1 MAAGSDLLDEVFLN
15 AEVDEKVVSDLV
27 GSLESQLAAS
37 GHHRGHHRPPEGLRA
52 AATAAAGQLLGNHV
66 VSGGGGSSSPSP
78 GGGGGG
84 GGGGNAS
91 AQTGSP
97 GTTTTTTTSSSSSS
111 SSAAATTTANNAAAK
126 MGLSGPETTKPGAG
140 GVQGS
145 VINHNARSQGS
156 TLDGATTTSVSTT
169 TNVQGGSEAAVT
181 PGTLNQGKSVVIST
195 MATALSTRNGKIG
208 STTVQTLNGSNVVMN
223 SHTSFTATPATANP
237 AIVPAVTPLVNN
249 GPGNVGKVSTVNAL
263 LPSASN
269 TVIQTSFLGTGVS
282 SASSPSPTVIS
293 SQQPPGLGT
302 GGPTVAL
309 VRPPIHAAGPSVAA
323 ATQNGSNTVIN
334 STISVGSFP
343 AAAVAAATV
352 GSGVSLQTSLV
363 NSQPG
368 SGVPTAPT
376 TQVIKSE
383 SPKTIV
389 QTVTQQQTLAAG
401 GQPSTTG
408 GNMIIGQTM
417 QAGLPNVAPNPG
429 GVPPAP
435 GTPTGLVKG
444 AANTVTQS
452 LPRTPAATTSGIRA
466 TLTPTVLAPRQ
477 PPQNPTNIQNF
488 QLPPG
493 MVLVRSENGQ
503 LLMIPQHALA
513 QMQAQ
518 AHAQSQSQ
526 ATMTPRPAT
535 PTSAS
540 PVQLSTVQ
548 VSSLRNAPGTPI
560 IARQVAPTTIIKQVS
575 QAQTTVQPTTTLQ
588 RPPVVQPQIVL
599 GSPAQTTTLGTASA
613 VQTGTPQRTVQG
625 ATATSTVATET
636 MENVK
641 KCKNFLST
649 LIKLASSGKQST
661 ETAANVKELVQNL
674 LDGKIEAEDFTSRLY
689 RELNS
694 SPQPY
699 LVPFL
704 KRSLPALRQLTPDS
718 AAFIQQSQHQ
728 QPTTQPTTA
737 LTAVMLSGSVQ
748 RTAGKTTATV
758 TSTLQQ
764 PVISLTQPTQVGVG
778 KQGQPTQVV
787 IQQSQKPGTLIRPPQ
802 VTLTQT
808 PMVALRPPHNRIM
821 LTAPQQIQ
829 LNPLQTVPV
838 VKQTVLPG
846 TKALSTLSSQ
856 AAAAQK
862 NKLKEPGGGSFRDD
876 DDINDVASMAG
887 VNLSEESARILATNS
902 ELVGTLTRSCKDETF
917 LLPAPLQRRILEI
930 GKKHGITEIHPDVV
944 SYVSHATQQRLQTL
958 VEKVSETAQQKNLSY
973 KDDERYDQA
982 SDVRAQLKFFEQLDQ
997 IEKQRKDEQER
1008 EILMRAAKSRSRQ
1021 EDPEQLRLKQK
1032 AKEMQ
1037 QQELAQMRQ
1046 RDANLTALAAIGPRK
1061 KRKVESPGA
1070 GSGTEGSSTSIAVP
1084 GSSGVGTTRQFTRQ
1098 RITRVNLRD
1107 LIFCLENERETSHS
1121 LLLYKAF
1128 LK

>member
-1 MAAGSDLLDEVFLN
+1 
-15 AEVDEKVVSDLV
+15 
-27 GSLESQLAAS
+27 
-37 GHHRGHHRPPEGLRA
+37 
-52 AATAAAGQLLGNHV
+52 
-66 VSGGGGSSSPSP
+66 
-78 GGGGGG
+78 
-84 GGGGNAS
+84 
-91 AQTGSP
+91 
-97 GTTTTTTTSSSSSS
+97 
-111 SSAAATTTANNAAAK
+111 
-126 MGLSGPETTKPGAG
+126 MGLSAPEITKAGAG
-140 GVQGS
+140 GVQGG
-145 VINHNARSQGS
+145 VINHNTRSQSS
-156 TLDGATTTSVSTT
+156 TLDGVTTTSTT
-169 TNVQGGSEAAVT
+169 TAAAAGGGSETAAA
-181 PGTLNQGKSVVIST
+181 PGTLSQGKSVVIST
-195 MATALSTRNGKIG
+195 MATALSTRNGKIET
-208 STTVQTLNGSNVVMN
+208 TTVQTLNGSNVVMN
-223 SHTSFTATPATANP
+223 SHHSGSAAFSGTPATANP
-237 AIVPAVTPLVNN
+237 AAAPAVAPLVNN
-249 GPGNVGKVSTVNAL
+249 GPGSVGKGNTVNAV

-269 TVIQTSFLGTGVS
+269 TVIQTSFLSTAVS
-282 SASSPSPTVIS
+282 STSSSSPTVIS
-293 SQQPPGLGT
+293 SQPPPSIVG

-309 VRPPIHAAGPSVAA
+309 VRPPVHTAGPTVAAAAA

-334 STISVGSFP
+334 SAIGVESFP
-343 AAAVAAATV
+343 AVTAVTV

-368 SGVPTAPT
+368 SSVSPITQLLNSAIGVGSFPAVAAVTVGSGVSLQTSLVNSQPGSSVSCV
-376 TQVIKSE
+376 TQLLKSE

-389 QTVTQQQTLAAG
+389 HAVSQQQTLVAS

-417 QAGLPNVAPNPG
+417 QAGLSSVAPNPG
-429 GVPPAP
+429 GIPPAAP
-435 GTPTGLVKG
+435 GTPTGMAKG
-444 AANTVTQS
+444 TASTVAQS
-452 LPRTPAATTSGIRA
+452 LPRTPTATTSGIRA
-466 TLTPTVLAPRQ
+466 TLTPTVLAPRLPQ
-477 PPQNPTNIQNF
+477 APQNPTNIQNF

-503 LLMIPQHALA
+503 LLMIPQQALA
-513 QMQAQ
+513 HMQAQ
-518 AHAQSQSQ
+518 AQAQAQSQPQ
-526 ATMTPRPAT
+526 NTMTPRPAT
-535 PTSAS
+535 PTSAP
-540 PVQLSTVQ
+540 PVQISTVP
-548 VSSLRNAPGTPI
+548 APGTPI
-560 IARQVAPTTIIKQVS
+560 IARQVTPTTIIKQVS

-588 RPPVVQPQIVL
+588 RAPVVQPQIVL
-599 GSPAQTTTLGTASA
+599 GGTAQTTALGTATA
-613 VQTGTPQRTVQG
+613 VQTGTQRTVQG
-625 ATATSTVATET
+625 ATATSTAATET

-649 LIKLASSGKQST
+649 LIKLASSGKQSS
-661 ETAANVKELVQNL
+661 ETTANVKELVQNL

-718 AAFIQQSQHQ
+718 AAFIQQSQQQ
-728 QPTTQPTTA
+728 QPTTQATTA
-737 LTAVMLSGSVQ
+737 LTAVMLSSSVQ
-748 RTAGKTTATV
+748 RTAGKATATV

-778 KQGQPTQVV
+778 KQGQPTPLV
-787 IQQSQKPGTLIRPPQ
+787 IQQSQKGGALIRPPQ

-808 PMVALRPPHNRIM
+808 PMVALRQPHNRIM

-829 LNPLQTVPV
+829 LNQLQTVPV
-838 VKQTVLPG
+838 VKPTVLPG
-846 TKALSTLSSQ
+846 NKALSTISPQ

-917 LLPAPLQRRILEI
+917 LLPASLQRRILEI

-944 SYVSHATQQRLQTL
+944 SYVSHATQQRLQNL
-958 VEKVSETAQQKNLSY
+958 VEKVSETAQQKNVSY
-973 KDDERYDQA
+973 KDDERYEQA

-1061 KRKVESPGA
+1061 KRKVDSPGS
-1070 GSGTEGSSTSIAVP
+1070 GSGTEGSSTSTPVP
-1084 GSSGVGTTRQFTRQ
+1084 GSSGVGTTRPFTRQ

>member
-15 AEVDEKVVSDLV
+15 TEVDEKVVSDLV

-37 GHHRGHHRPPEGLRA
+37 GHHHQHHKAQEPLRA
-52 AATAAAGQLLGNHV
+52 AGGLLGNHV
-66 VSGGGGSSSPSP
+66 VS
-78 GGGGGG
+78 
-84 GGGGNAS
+84 
-91 AQTGSP
+91 
-97 GTTTTTTTSSSSSS
+97 SSSSSS
-111 SSAAATTTANNAAAK
+111 SPSPSPGGVVVGGNANVQTESSSSSSSK
-126 MGLSGPETTKPGAG
+126 MGLSAPEITKAGAG
-140 GVQGS
+140 GVQGG
-145 VINHNARSQGS
+145 VINHNTRSQS
-156 TLDGATTTSVSTT
+156 SALDGVTTASTT
-169 TNVQGGSEAAVT
+169 TTTTAAGGSEAAAA
-181 PGTLNQGKSVVIST
+181 PGTLSQGKSVVIST

-208 STTVQTLNGSNVVMN
+208 TTTVQTLNGSNVVMN
-223 SHTSFTATPATANP
+223 SHHSGSAAFSGTPATANP
-237 AIVPAVTPLVNN
+237 AAAPAVAPLVNN
-249 GPGNVGKVSTVNAL
+249 GPGSVGKGNTVNAV

-269 TVIQTSFLGTGVS
+269 TVIQTSFLSTAVS

-293 SQQPPGLGT
+293 SQPPPSIVG

-309 VRPPIHAAGPSVAA
+309 VRPPIHTAGPTVAAAAA

-334 STISVGSFP
+334 SAIGVGSFP
-343 AAAVAAATV
+343 AVAAVTV

-368 SGVPTAPT
+368 SSVPAAPT

-383 SPKTIV
+383 SPKTIGHAV
-389 QTVTQQQTLAAG
+389 SQQQTLVAS

-417 QAGLPNVAPNPG
+417 QAGLSNVAPNPG
-429 GVPPAP
+429 GIPPAAP
-435 GTPTGLVKG
+435 GTPTGMAKG
-444 AANTVTQS
+444 TTSTVAQS
-452 LPRTPAATTSGIRA
+452 LPRTPTATTSGIRA
-466 TLTPTVLAPRQ
+466 TLTPTVLAPRLPQ
-477 PPQNPTNIQNF
+477 APQNPTNIQNF

-503 LLMIPQHALA
+503 LLMIPQQALA

-518 AHAQSQSQ
+518 AHAQSQPQ
-526 ATMTPRPAT
+526 NTMTPRPAT
-535 PTSAS
+535 PTNAP
-540 PVQLSTVQ
+540 PVQISTVP
-548 VSSLRNAPGTPI
+548 APGTPI
-560 IARQVAPTTIIKQVS
+560 IARQVTPTTIIKQVS

-599 GSPAQTTTLGTASA
+599 GGTAQTTALGTATA
-613 VQTGTPQRTVQG
+613 VQTGTQRTVQG
-625 ATATSTVATET
+625 ATATSTAATET

-649 LIKLASSGKQST
+649 LIKLASSGKQSS
-661 ETAANVKELVQNL
+661 ETTANVKELVQNL

-718 AAFIQQSQHQ
+718 AAFIQQSQQQ
-728 QPTTQPTTA
+728 QPTTQATTA
-737 LTAVMLSGSVQ
+737 LTAVMLSSSVQ
-748 RTAGKTTATV
+748 RTAGKATATV

-778 KQGQPTQVV
+778 KQGQPTPLV
-787 IQQSQKPGTLIRPPQ
+787 IQQSQKGGALIRPPQ

-808 PMVALRPPHNRIM
+808 PMVALRQPHNRIM

-829 LNPLQTVPV
+829 LNQLQTVPV
-838 VKQTVLPG
+838 VKPTVLPG
-846 TKALSTLSSQ
+846 NKALSTVSPQ

-917 LLPAPLQRRILEI
+917 LLPASLQRRILEI

-944 SYVSHATQQRLQTL
+944 SYVSHATQQRLQNL
-958 VEKVSETAQQKNLSY
+958 VEKVSETAQQKNVSY
-973 KDDERYDQA
+973 KDDERYEQA

-1061 KRKVESPGA
+1061 KRKVDSPGS
-1070 GSGTEGSSTSIAVP
+1070 GSGTEGSSTNTPVP
-1084 GSSGVGTTRQFTRQ
+1084 GSSGVGTTRPFTRQ

>member
-15 AEVDEKVVSDLV
+15 TEVDEKVVSDLV

-37 GHHRGHHRPPEGLRA
+37 GHHHQHHKAQEPLRA
-52 AATAAAGQLLGNHV
+52 AGGLLGNHV
-66 VSGGGGSSSPSP
+66 VS
-78 GGGGGG
+78 
-84 GGGGNAS
+84 
-91 AQTGSP
+91 
-97 GTTTTTTTSSSSSS
+97 SSSSSS
-111 SSAAATTTANNAAAK
+111 SPSP
-126 MGLSGPETTKPGAG
+126 SPGGVVVGG
-140 GVQGS
+140 GVQGG
-145 VINHNARSQGS
+145 VINHNTRSQTS
-156 TLDGATTTSVSTT
+156 ALDGATTTSTSTT
-169 TNVQGGSEAAVT
+169 TAAAGGSEVTAA
-181 PGTLNQGKSVVIST
+181 PGTLSQGSAAFS
-195 MATALSTRNGKIG
+195 G
-208 STTVQTLNGSNVVMN
+208 
-223 SHTSFTATPATANP
+223 TPVTANP
-237 AIVPAVTPLVNN
+237 APAPAVAPLVNN
-249 GPGNVGKVSTVNAL
+249 GPGSVGKGNA
-263 LPSASN
+263 
-269 TVIQTSFLGTGVS
+269 TSFLNTAVS
-282 SASSPSPTVIS
+282 SASSSSPTVIS
-293 SQQPPGLGT
+293 SQPPPSVGT
-302 GGPTVAL
+302 GAPTVTL
-309 VRPPIHAAGPSVAA
+309 VRPPIHTAGPTVAAAGA
-323 ATQNGSNTVIN
+323 ATQNGSNTSG
-334 STISVGSFP
+334 STVP
-343 AAAVAAATV
+343 AAPA
-352 GSGVSLQTSLV
+352 
-363 NSQPG
+363 
-368 SGVPTAPT
+368 

-389 QTVTQQQTLAAG
+389 QAVSQQQTLATG

-417 QAGLPNVAPNPG
+417 QAGLSNVAPNPG
-429 GVPPAP
+429 GIPPAAP
-435 GTPTGLVKG
+435 GTPTGMAKG
-444 AANTVTQS
+444 TANTVAQS
-452 LPRTPAATTSGIRA
+452 LPRTPTPTTSGIRA
-466 TLTPTVLAPRQ
+466 TLTPTVLAPRLPQ

-503 LLMIPQHALA
+503 LLVIPQQALA

-518 AHAQSQSQ
+518 AHAQSQPQ
-526 ATMTPRPAT
+526 NTLTPRPAT
-535 PTSAS
+535 PTSAP
-540 PVQLSTVQ
+540 PVQISTVQ
-548 VSSLRNAPGTPI
+548 APGTPI
-560 IARQVAPTTIIKQVS
+560 IARQVTPTTIIKQVS

-599 GSPAQTTTLGTASA
+599 GGTAQTTTLGTATA

-625 ATATSTVATET
+625 TTATSTAATET

-649 LIKLASSGKQST
+649 LIKLASSGKQSS

-674 LDGKIEAEDFTSRLY
+674 LDGKIEPEDFTSRLY

-718 AAFIQQSQHQ
+718 AAFIQQSQQQ
-728 QPTTQPTTA
+728 QPTTQATIATIPSA
-737 LTAVMLSGSVQ
+737 AAVLLSSSVQ
-748 RTAGKTTATV
+748 RTAGKATATV

-764 PVISLTQPTQVGVG
+764 PVISLTQPTQVGVS
-778 KQGQPTQVV
+778 KQGQSTPLV
-787 IQQSQKPGTLIRPPQ
+787 IQQSQKAGALIRPPQ

-808 PMVALRPPHNRIM
+808 PMVALRQPHSRIM
-821 LTAPQQIQ
+821 LTTPQIQ
-829 LNPLQTVPV
+829 LNQLQTVPV
-838 VKQTVLPG
+838 VKPAVLPG
-846 TKALSTLSSQ
+846 NKAIATVSTQ
-856 AAAAQK
+856 VAAAQK

-917 LLPAPLQRRILEI
+917 LFPAPLQRRILEI

-944 SYVSHATQQRLQTL
+944 SYVSHATQQRLQNL
-958 VEKVSETAQQKNLSY
+958 VEKLSETAQQRNISY
-973 KDDERYDQA
+973 KDDERYEQA

-1061 KRKVESPGA
+1061 KRKVDSPGS
-1070 GSGTEGSSTSIAVP
+1070 GSGTEGSGSSAAVP

>member
-1 MAAGSDLLDEVFLN
+1 MPS
-15 AEVDEKVVSDLV
+15 
-27 GSLESQLAAS
+27 
-37 GHHRGHHRPPEGLRA
+37 RGGR
-52 AATAAAGQLLGNHV
+52 
-66 VSGGGGSSSPSP
+66 GGRG
-78 GGGGGG
+78 
-84 GGGGNAS
+84 AS
-91 AQTGSP
+91 AYMC
-97 GTTTTTTTSSSSSS
+97 
-111 SSAAATTTANNAAAK
+111 K
-126 MGLSGPETTKPGAG
+126 MRAG

-156 TLDGATTTSVSTT
+156 SLDGATTTSTSSAAG
-169 TNVQGGSEAAVT
+169 VQGGSETAVA
-181 PGTLNQGKSVVIST
+181 PGTLSQGKSVVIST

-208 STTVQTLNGSNVVMN
+208 TTAVQTLNGSNVVMN
-223 SHTSFTATPATANP
+223 SHHSGSSSFSATPVTANP
-237 AIVPAVTPLVNN
+237 AVIPAVAPIVNN
-249 GPGNVGKVSTVNAL
+249 GPGNVGKVNTVNAV
-263 LPSASN
+263 LPPASN

-293 SQQPPGLGT
+293 SQQPPSIGT

-309 VRPPIHAAGPSVAA
+309 VRPPIHTAGPSVAA

-343 AAAVAAATV
+343 PTAVAAATV

-368 SGVPTAPT
+368 SGVPAAPT

-389 QTVTQQQTLAAG
+389 QAVTQQQTLAAG

-429 GVPPAP
+429 GVPPVPP
-435 GTPTGLVKG
+435 GTPTGLAKG
-444 AANTVTQS
+444 AANTVAQS
-452 LPRTPAATTSGIRA
+452 LPRTPSAPTSGIRA
-466 TLTPTVLAPRQ
+466 TLAPTVLAPRLPQ
-477 PPQNPTNIQNF
+477 PPQTPTNIQNF

-503 LLMIPQHALA
+503 LLMIPQHTLA
-513 QMQAQ
+513 QMQ
-518 AHAQSQSQ
+518 AHAQSQPQ

-540 PVQLSTVQ
+540 SVQISTVQ

-560 IARQVAPTTIIKQVS
+560 IARQVTPTTIIKQVS

-588 RPPVVQPQIVL
+588 RSPVVQPQIVL
-599 GSPAQTTTLGTASA
+599 GSTAQTSALGTAGA
-613 VQTGTPQRTVQG
+613 VQTGTAQRTVQA
-625 ATATSTVATET
+625 ATAASTAATET

-689 RELNS
+689 QELNS

-718 AAFIQQSQHQ
+718 AAFIQQSQQQ
-728 QPTTQPTTA
+728 QPTTQPTTT
-737 LTAVMLSGSVQ
+737 LTAVMLNSPIQ

-758 TSTLQQ
+758 TSTLQP

-846 TKALSTLSSQ
+846 TKALSTLSTQ

-917 LLPAPLQRRILEI
+917 LLPALLQRRILEI

-944 SYVSHATQQRLQTL
+944 SYVSHATQQRLQNL
-958 VEKVSETAQQKNLSY
+958 VEKVSETAQQRNISY
-973 KDDERYDQA
+973 KDDERYEQA

-1046 RDANLTALAAIGPRK
+1046 REANQTALAAIGPRK
-1061 KRKVESPGA
+1061 KRKVDSPGA
-1070 GSGTEGSSTSIAVP
+1070 GPGTEGSSASVAVP
-1084 GSSGVGTTRQFTRQ
+1084 GASGVGAARQFTRQ

>member
-15 AEVDEKVVSDLV
+15 TEVDEKVVSDLV

-37 GHHRGHHRPPEGLRA
+37 GHHHQHHKAQEPLRA
-52 AATAAAGQLLGNHV
+52 AGGLLGNHV
-66 VSGGGGSSSPSP
+66 VS
-78 GGGGGG
+78 
-84 GGGGNAS
+84 
-91 AQTGSP
+91 
-97 GTTTTTTTSSSSSS
+97 SSSSSS
-111 SSAAATTTANNAAAK
+111 SPSPSPGGVVVGGNANVQTESSSSSSK
-126 MGLSGPETTKPGAG
+126 MGLSAPEITKAGAG
-140 GVQGS
+140 GVQGG
-145 VINHNARSQGS
+145 VINHNTRSQS
-156 TLDGATTTSVSTT
+156 SALDGVTTTSTT
-169 TNVQGGSEAAVT
+169 TAAAAAAGGGSEAAAA
-181 PGTLNQGKSVVIST
+181 PGTLSQGKSVVIST

-208 STTVQTLNGSNVVMN
+208 TTTVQTLNGSNVVMN
-223 SHTSFTATPATANP
+223 SHHSGSAAFSGTPATANP
-237 AIVPAVTPLVNN
+237 AAAPAVAPLVNN
-249 GPGNVGKVSTVNAL
+249 GPGSVGKGNTVNAV

-269 TVIQTSFLGTGVS
+269 TVIQTSFLSTAVS
-282 SASSPSPTVIS
+282 SAPSSSPTVIS
-293 SQQPPGLGT
+293 SQPPPSIVG

-309 VRPPIHAAGPSVAA
+309 VRPPIHTAGPTVAATAA

-334 STISVGSFP
+334 SAIGVGSFP
-343 AAAVAAATV
+343 AVAAVTV

-368 SGVPTAPT
+368 SSVPAAPT

-389 QTVTQQQTLAAG
+389 HAVSQQQTLVAS

-417 QAGLPNVAPNPG
+417 QAGLSNVAPNPG
-429 GVPPAP
+429 GIPPAAP
-435 GTPTGLVKG
+435 GTPTGMAKG
-444 AANTVTQS
+444 TASTVAQS
-452 LPRTPAATTSGIRA
+452 LPRTPTATTSGIRA
-466 TLTPTVLAPRQ
+466 TLTPTVLAPRLPQ
-477 PPQNPTNIQNF
+477 APQNPTNIQNF

-503 LLMIPQHALA
+503 LLMIPQQALA

-518 AHAQSQSQ
+518 AQAHAQSQPQ
-526 ATMTPRPAT
+526 NTMTPRPAT
-535 PTSAS
+535 PTSAP
-540 PVQLSTVQ
+540 PVQISTVP
-548 VSSLRNAPGTPI
+548 APGTPI
-560 IARQVAPTTIIKQVS
+560 IARQVTPTTIIKQVS

-588 RPPVVQPQIVL
+588 RAPVVQ
-599 GSPAQTTTLGTASA
+599 
-613 VQTGTPQRTVQG
+613 
-625 ATATSTVATET
+625 ET

-649 LIKLASSGKQST
+649 LIKLASSGKQSS
-661 ETAANVKELVQNL
+661 ETTANVKELVQNL

-718 AAFIQQSQHQ
+718 AAFIQQSQQQ
-728 QPTTQPTTA
+728 QPTTQATTA
-737 LTAVMLSGSVQ
+737 LTAVMLSSSVQ
-748 RTAGKTTATV
+748 RTAGKATATV

-778 KQGQPTQVV
+778 KQGQPTPLV
-787 IQQSQKPGTLIRPPQ
+787 IQQSQKGGALIRPPQ

-808 PMVALRPPHNRIM
+808 PMVALRQPHNRIM

-829 LNPLQTVPV
+829 LNQLQTVPV
-838 VKQTVLPG
+838 VKPTVLSG
-846 TKALSTLSSQ
+846 NKALSTISPQ

-917 LLPAPLQRRILEI
+917 LLPASLQRRILEI

-944 SYVSHATQQRLQTL
+944 SYVSHATQQRLQNL
-958 VEKVSETAQQKNLSY
+958 VEKVSETAQQKNVSY
-973 KDDERYDQA
+973 KDDERYEQA

-1061 KRKVESPGA
+1061 KRKVDSPGS
-1070 GSGTEGSSTSIAVP
+1070 GSGTEGSSTSTPVP
-1084 GSSGVGTTRQFTRQ
+1084 GSSGVGTTRPFTRQ

>member
-15 AEVDEKVVSDLV
+15 TEVDEKVVSDLV

-37 GHHRGHHRPPEGLRA
+37 GHHHQHHKAQEPLRA
-52 AATAAAGQLLGNHV
+52 AGGLLGNHV
-66 VSGGGGSSSPSP
+66 VS
-78 GGGGGG
+78 
-84 GGGGNAS
+84 
-91 AQTGSP
+91 
-97 GTTTTTTTSSSSSS
+97 SSSSSS
-111 SSAAATTTANNAAAK
+111 SSPSPSPGGVVVGGNAHVQTESSSK
-126 MGLSGPETTKPGAG
+126 MGLSAPEITKAGAG
-140 GVQGS
+140 GVQGG
-145 VINHNARSQGS
+145 VINHNTRSQGS
-156 TLDGATTTSVSTT
+156 ALDGATTTSTT
-169 TNVQGGSEAAVT
+169 TTATAAAGGSEAVAA
-181 PGTLNQGKSVVIST
+181 PGTLSQGKSVVIST

-208 STTVQTLNGSNVVMN
+208 TTTVQTLNGSNVVMN
-223 SHTSFTATPATANP
+223 SLHSGSAAFSGTPATANP
-237 AIVPAVTPLVNN
+237 AVAPAVAPLVNN
-249 GPGNVGKVSTVNAL
+249 GPGSVGKGNTVNAV

-269 TVIQTSFLGTGVS
+269 TVIQTSFLSPAVS
-282 SASSPSPTVIS
+282 STSSSSPTVIS
-293 SQQPPGLGT
+293 SQPPPSIVGA
-302 GGPTVAL
+302 GPTVAL
-309 VRPPIHAAGPSVAA
+309 VRPPIHTAGPTVAA

-343 AAAVAAATV
+343 AVATV

-368 SGVPTAPT
+368 SSVPAAPT

-389 QTVTQQQTLAAG
+389 QAVSQQQTLVAS

-408 GNMIIGQTM
+408 GSMIIGQTM
-417 QAGLPNVAPNPG
+417 QAGLSNVAPNPSG
-429 GVPPAP
+429 IPPAAP
-435 GTPTGLVKG
+435 GTPTGMAKG
-444 AANTVTQS
+444 TASTVAQS
-452 LPRTPAATTSGIRA
+452 LPRTPTATTSGIRA
-466 TLTPTVLAPRQ
+466 TLTPTVLAPRLPQ
-477 PPQNPTNIQNF
+477 APQNPTNIQNF

-503 LLMIPQHALA
+503 LLMIPQQALA

-518 AHAQSQSQ
+518 AHAQSQPQ
-526 ATMTPRPAT
+526 NTMAPRPAT
-535 PTSAS
+535 PTSAP
-540 PVQLSTVQ
+540 PVQISTVP
-548 VSSLRNAPGTPI
+548 APGTPI
-560 IARQVAPTTIIKQVS
+560 IARQVTPTTIIKQVS

-599 GSPAQTTTLGTASA
+599 GGTAQTTALGTATA

-625 ATATSTVATET
+625 ATATSTAATET

-649 LIKLASSGKQST
+649 LIKLASSGKQSS
-661 ETAANVKELVQNL
+661 ETTANVKELVQNL

-718 AAFIQQSQHQ
+718 AAFIQQSQQQ
-728 QPTTQPTTA
+728 QPTTQATTA
-737 LTAVMLSGSVQ
+737 LTAVMLSSSVQ
-748 RTAGKTTATV
+748 RTAGKATATV
-758 TSTLQQ
+758 TNTLPQ

-778 KQGQPTQVV
+778 KQGQPTPLV
-787 IQQSQKPGTLIRPPQ
+787 IQQSQKAGTLIRPPQ

-808 PMVALRPPHNRIM
+808 PMVALRQPHNRIM

-829 LNPLQTVPV
+829 LNQLQTVPV
-838 VKQTVLPG
+838 VKPTVLPG
-846 TKALSTLSSQ
+846 NKALSTVSPQ
-856 AAAAQK
+856 TAAAQK

-917 LLPAPLQRRILEI
+917 LLPASLQRRILEI
-930 GKKHGITEIHPDVV
+930 GKKHGIMEIHPDVV
-944 SYVSHATQQRLQTL
+944 SYVSHATQQRLQNL
-958 VEKVSETAQQKNLSY
+958 VEKVSETAQQKNISY
-973 KDDERYDQA
+973 KDDERYEQA

-1061 KRKVESPGA
+1061 KRKVDSPGS
-1070 GSGTEGSSTSIAVP
+1070 GSGTEGSSTSTPVP

>member
-15 AEVDEKVVSDLV
+15 TEVDEKVVSDLV

-37 GHHRGHHRPPEGLRA
+37 GHHHQHHKAQEPLRA
-52 AATAAAGQLLGNHV
+52 AGGLAGGCGGNPSPWCPLPEALGVLLIVTSISCRGGSRGGGISRGGSPSERCPPPAV
-66 VSGGGGSSSPSP
+66 FPQPPPLVSGVRRDAPLRP
-78 GGGGGG
+78 FPRCPQGGGGG
-84 GGGGNAS
+84 
-91 AQTGSP
+91 
-97 GTTTTTTTSSSSSS
+97 
-111 SSAAATTTANNAAAK
+111 
-126 MGLSGPETTKPGAG
+126 
-140 GVQGS
+140 
-145 VINHNARSQGS
+145 R
-156 TLDGATTTSVSTT
+156 
-169 TNVQGGSEAAVT
+169 GGSGLGAH
-181 PGTLNQGKSVVIST
+181 PGQGPR
-195 MATALSTRNGKIG
+195 LGNGKIG
-208 STTVQTLNGSNVVMN
+208 TTTVQTLNGM
-223 SHTSFTATPATANP
+223 TANP
-237 AIVPAVTPLVNN
+237 ASAPAVAPLVNN
-249 GPGNVGKVSTVNAL
+249 GPGSVGKGNTVNAV

-269 TVIQTSFLGTGVS
+269 TVIQTSFLNTAVS
-282 SASSPSPTVIS
+282 SASSSSPTVIS
-293 SQQPPGLGT
+293 SQPPPSVGS
-302 GGPTVAL
+302 GGSTVTL
-309 VRPPIHAAGPSVAA
+309 VRPPIHTAGPTVAAAGA

-343 AAAVAAATV
+343 AVATATV
-352 GSGVSLQTSLV
+352 GSGVSLQTTLV
-363 NSQPG
+363 NSQSG
-368 SGVPTAPT
+368 SSVPAAPT

-389 QTVTQQQTLAAG
+389 QAVSQQQTLATA

-417 QAGLPNVAPNPG
+417 QAGLTNVAPNPG
-429 GVPPAP
+429 GIPPAAP
-435 GTPTGLVKG
+435 GTPTGMAKG
-444 AANTVTQS
+444 TANTVAQT
-452 LPRTPAATTSGIRA
+452 LPRTPTATTSGIRA
-466 TLTPTVLAPRQ
+466 TLTPTVLAPRLPQ

-503 LLMIPQHALA
+503 LLMIPQQALA

-518 AHAQSQSQ
+518 AHAQSQPQ
-526 ATMTPRPAT
+526 NTMTPRPAT
-535 PTSAS
+535 PTSAP
-540 PVQLSTVQ
+540 PVQISTVQ
-548 VSSLRNAPGTPI
+548 APGTSI
-560 IARQVAPTTIIKQVS
+560 IARQVTPTTIIKQVS

-599 GSPAQTTTLGTASA
+599 GGTAQTTTLGTATA

-625 ATATSTVATET
+625 TTATSTAATET

-649 LIKLASSGKQST
+649 LIKLASSGKQSS

-718 AAFIQQSQHQ
+718 AAFIQQSQQQ
-728 QPTTQPTTA
+728 QPTTQATTA
-737 LTAVMLSGSVQ
+737 LTAVMLSPSVQ
-748 RTAGKTTATV
+748 RAAGKATATV

-764 PVISLTQPTQVGVG
+764 PVISLTQPTQVGVS
-778 KQGQPTQVV
+778 KQGQSTPLV
-787 IQQSQKPGTLIRPPQ
+787 IQQPQKAGTLIRPPQ

-808 PMVALRPPHNRIM
+808 PMVALRQPHSRIM
-821 LTAPQQIQ
+821 LTTPQQIQ
-829 LNPLQTVPV
+829 LNQLQTVPV
-838 VKQTVLPG
+838 VKPTVLPG
-846 TKALSTLSSQ
+846 NKAIATVSTQ
-856 AAAAQK
+856 VAAAQK

-917 LLPAPLQRRILEI
+917 LFSAPLQRRILEI

-944 SYVSHATQQRLQTL
+944 SYVSHATQQRLQNL
-958 VEKVSETAQQKNLSY
+958 VEKLSETAQQRNISY
-973 KDDERYDQA
+973 KDDERYEQA

-1061 KRKVESPGA
+1061 KRKVDSPGS
-1070 GSGTEGSSTSIAVP
+1070 GSGTEGSGSSAAVP

>member
-15 AEVDEKVVSDLV
+15 TEVDEKVVSDLV

-37 GHHRGHHRPPEGLRA
+37 GHHLQHHKAQEPLRA
-52 AATAAAGQLLGNHV
+52 AGGLLGNHV
-66 VSGGGGSSSPSP
+66 GSSSSSSPSP
-78 GGGGGG
+78 GGVVGG
-84 GGGGNAS
+84 S
-91 AQTGSP
+91 ANVQAE
-97 GTTTTTTTSSSSSS
+97 SSG
-111 SSAAATTTANNAAAK
+111 K
-126 MGLSGPETTKPGAG
+126 MGLSAPEITKAGAG
-140 GVQGS
+140 GVQGG
-145 VINHNARSQGS
+145 VINHNTRSQGS
-156 TLDGATTTSVSTT
+156 ALDGATTTSTT
-169 TNVQGGSEAAVT
+169 TTTAAAPAAGGLEAAT
-181 PGTLNQGKSVVIST
+181 APGTLSQGKSVVIST
-195 MATALSTRNGKIG
+195 MALSTRNGKIG
-208 STTVQTLNGSNVVMN
+208 TTTVQTLNGSNVVMN
-223 SHTSFTATPATANP
+223 SHHSGSAAFSGTPAAANP
-237 AIVPAVTPLVNN
+237 AVPPAVAPLVNN
-249 GPGNVGKVSTVNAL
+249 GPGSVGKGNTVNAV
-263 LPSASN
+263 LPSPSN
-269 TVIQTSFLGTGVS
+269 TVIQTSFLSPAVS
-282 SASSPSPTVIS
+282 STSSSSPTVIS
-293 SQQPPGLGT
+293 SQPPPSIVG

-309 VRPPIHAAGPSVAA
+309 VRPPIHTAGPTVAAAAA

-334 STISVGSFP
+334 STISVTSFP
-343 AAAVAAATV
+343 AAATV
-352 GSGVSLQTSLV
+352 GSGVSLPTSLV
-363 NSQPG
+363 NSQPV
-368 SGVPTAPT
+368 STVPAAPA

-389 QTVTQQQTLAAG
+389 QAVSQQQTLVAS

-417 QAGLPNVAPNPG
+417 QAGLSNVAPNPSG
-429 GVPPAP
+429 IPPAAP
-435 GTPTGLVKG
+435 GTPTGMAKG
-444 AANTVTQS
+444 TSSTVAQS
-452 LPRTPAATTSGIRA
+452 LPRTPTATTSGIRA
-466 TLTPTVLAPRQ
+466 TLTPTVLAPRLPQ
-477 PPQNPTNIQNF
+477 APQNPTNIQNF

-503 LLMIPQHALA
+503 LLMIPQQALA

-526 ATMTPRPAT
+526 NTMAPRPAT

-540 PVQLSTVQ
+540 PVQISAVP
-548 VSSLRNAPGTPI
+548 APGTPI
-560 IARQVAPTTIIKQVS
+560 IARQVTPTTIIKQVS

-599 GSPAQTTTLGTASA
+599 GGTAQTTALGTATA

-625 ATATSTVATET
+625 ATASSTAATET

-649 LIKLASSGKQST
+649 LIKLASSGKQSS
-661 ETAANVKELVQNL
+661 ETTANVKELVQNL

-718 AAFIQQSQHQ
+718 AAFIQQSQQQ
-728 QPTTQPTTA
+728 QPTTQATTA
-737 LTAVMLSGSVQ
+737 LTAVMLSSSVQ
-748 RTAGKTTATV
+748 RTAGKAAATV
-758 TSTLQQ
+758 TNTLQQ

-778 KQGQPTQVV
+778 KQGQPTPLV
-787 IQQSQKPGTLIRPPQ
+787 IQQSQKAGALIRPPQ

-808 PMVALRPPHNRIM
+808 PMVTLRQPHNRIM

-829 LNPLQTVPV
+829 LNQLQTVPV
-838 VKQTVLPG
+838 VKPTVLPG
-846 TKALSTLSSQ
+846 NKALPTVSPQT
-856 AAAAQK
+856 AAAQK

-917 LLPAPLQRRILEI
+917 LLPASLQRRILEI
-930 GKKHGITEIHPDVV
+930 GKKHGIMEIHPDVV
-944 SYVSHATQQRLQTL
+944 SYVSHATQQRLQNL
-958 VEKVSETAQQKNLSY
+958 VEKVSETAQQKNISY
-973 KDDERYDQA
+973 KDDERYEQA

-1061 KRKVESPGA
+1061 KRKVDSPGC
-1070 GSGTEGSSTSIAVP
+1070 GSGTEGSNTSTPVP

>member
-1 MAAGSDLLDEVFLN
+1 M
-15 AEVDEKVVSDLV
+15 
-27 GSLESQLAAS
+27 
-37 GHHRGHHRPPEGLRA
+37 
-52 AATAAAGQLLGNHV
+52 
-66 VSGGGGSSSPSP
+66 
-78 GGGGGG
+78 
-84 GGGGNAS
+84 
-91 AQTGSP
+91 
-97 GTTTTTTTSSSSSS
+97 
-111 SSAAATTTANNAAAK
+111 
-126 MGLSGPETTKPGAG
+126 
-140 GVQGS
+140 
-145 VINHNARSQGS
+145 
-156 TLDGATTTSVSTT
+156 
-169 TNVQGGSEAAVT
+169 T
-181 PGTLNQGKSVVIST
+181 PV
-195 MATALSTRNGKIG
+195 
-208 STTVQTLNGSNVVMN
+208 
-223 SHTSFTATPATANP
+223 
-237 AIVPAVTPLVNN
+237 
-249 GPGNVGKVSTVNAL
+249 
-263 LPSASN
+263 
-269 TVIQTSFLGTGVS
+269 
-282 SASSPSPTVIS
+282 
-293 SQQPPGLGT
+293 
-302 GGPTVAL
+302 
-309 VRPPIHAAGPSVAA
+309 
-323 ATQNGSNTVIN
+323 
-334 STISVGSFP
+334 
-343 AAAVAAATV
+343 
-352 GSGVSLQTSLV
+352 
-363 NSQPG
+363 
-368 SGVPTAPT
+368 
-376 TQVIKSE
+376 
-383 SPKTIV
+383 
-389 QTVTQQQTLAAG
+389 
-401 GQPSTTG
+401 
-408 GNMIIGQTM
+408 
-417 QAGLPNVAPNPG
+417 
-429 GVPPAP
+429 
-435 GTPTGLVKG
+435 
-444 AANTVTQS
+444 
-452 LPRTPAATTSGIRA
+452 
-466 TLTPTVLAPRQ
+466 
-477 PPQNPTNIQNF
+477 
-488 QLPPG
+488 G

-503 LLMIPQHALA
+503 LLMIPQHTLA

-518 AHAQSQSQ
+518 AHAQSQPQ
-526 ATMTPRPAT
+526 TTMTPRPAT

-548 VSSLRNAPGTPI
+548 APGTPI

-599 GSPAQTTTLGTASA
+599 SSPAQTTALGTATA

-625 ATATSTVATET
+625 AAATSNVATET

-649 LIKLASSGKQST
+649 LIKLASAGKQST

-674 LDGKIEAEDFTSRLY
+674 LDGKIGAEDFTSRLY
-689 RELNS
+689 QELNS

-764 PVISLTQPTQVGVG
+764 PVISLTQPTQVGVS
-778 KQGQPTQVV
+778 KPGQPTQVV

-821 LTAPQQIQ
+821 LTTPQQIQ

-846 TKALSTLSSQ
+846 TKALSTLSAQ

-930 GKKHGITEIHPDVV
+930 GKKHGIMEIHPDVV
-944 SYVSHATQQRLQTL
+944 SYVSHATQQRLQNL
-958 VEKVSETAQQKNLSY
+958 VEKISETAQQKNISY
-973 KDDERYDQA
+973 KDDERYEPA

-1061 KRKVESPGA
+1061 KRKVDSPGS
-1070 GSGTEGSSTSIAVP
+1070 GSGTEGSSASVAVP
-1084 GSSGVGTTRQFTRQ
+1084 GGSGVGTTRQFTRQ